1 MDSINAGFLGLERV
15 QRWAEDLSWTGAQAG
30 LAESVLSTIR
40 ERKAEARFS
49 KRIGTFIRSCSL
61 VPRSNQLSEKTNRY
75 RYTLL
80 VDQEIR
86 MEADF
91 YKKLSQDLVFDH
103 THLHQLERKGQVI
116 IQGIFE
122 AFAESYF
129 GAQGLRLLPE
139 SFDRIVRS
147 KTSTEAR
154 ARVLCDYIAGMTDVF
169 AIRTYKR
176 LFDPEFGSILD
187 LS

>member
-1 MDSINAGFLGLERV
+1 
-15 QRWAEDLSWTGAQAG
+15 
-30 LAESVLSTIR
+30 
-40 ERKAEARFS
+40 
-49 KRIGTFIRSCSL
+49 
-61 VPRSNQLSEKTNRY
+61 
-75 RYTLL
+75 
-80 VDQEIR
+80 